1 MGSAAKESGC
11 SPRTTWSATSPTA
24 TRTDQTG
31 KLQQRNEISTE
42 READAAVS
50 GEESPL
56 DARVSWEIENP
67 TGTLTDNNVGAELV
81 RK

>member
-1 MGSAAKESGC
+1 VAQ
-11 SPRTTWSATSPTA
+11 R
-24 TRTDQTG
+24 G

-42 READAAVS
+42 RELDAAATS
-50 GEESPL
+50 EESPL

-67 TGTLTDNNVGAELV
+67 TGTLIDNNAGAELV

>member
-1 MGSAAKESGC
+1 VAQ
-11 SPRTTWSATSPTA
+11 R
-24 TRTDQTG
+24 G

-42 READAAVS
+42 READAAAS

-56 DARVSWEIENP
+56 DVRVSWKIGNP
-67 TGTLTDNNVGAELV
+67 TGTLIDNNVGAELV